1 MSGLGRGDMP
11 EQRVVDADYLLL
23 EAPRERKF
31 ITGAQAM
38 AEAVKRANVDIA
50 IAYPITPQSEVM
62 HLVGDLWAQGYL
74 RDYYRAEEEYGAMS
88 AIAGAVRGGARAFT
102 ATSGPGLLRGLE
114 AIASWPGH
122 RLPAVLGVLTRVVN
136 APLSIQPDNVEIAY
150 LLHCGMVVLHAEN
163 QQDVFDFTLA
173 AFVIAE
179 KVDVYIPVAVCTE
192 GFFVTH
198 AKGYVNMTPEDMKLP
213 PRDPYKAPVPPT
225 DCEIPPAR
233 IQRDAPVQKSNF
245 MSYLIHAVWQ
255 QEVWSSNIRA
265 MKYIYKYL
273 GGPIEVVNPDAEVF
287 VVASGCAAAQGR
299 EAVRYA
305 QMEGLNVGLV
315 KVKSIRPFPE
325 REIREVLR
333 KAKAVIV
340 PEHNIVGWLAKEV
353 KAVLPNNDIVI
364 GGPRVYGGMTLP
376 VELIMEKIY
385 DAFGIKKERK
395 VVV

>member
-1 MSGLGRGDMP
+1 MP

-62 HLVGDLWAQGYL
+62 HLVGDIWAQGYL
-74 RDYYRAEEEYGAMS
+74 KDYYRAEEEYGAMS
-88 AIAGAVRGGARAFT
+88 AIAGAVRGGARAFS

-122 RLPAVLGVLTRVVN
+122 RIPAVLGVLTRVVN

-150 LLHCGMVVLHAEN
+150 LLNCGMVVLHAEN

-173 AFVIAE
+173 SFVISE

-287 VVASGCAAAQGR
+287 IVASGCAAAQGR

-305 QMEGLNVGLV
+305 QLEGLNVGLV

-325 REIREVLR
+325 KEIREVLK

-353 KAVLPNNDIVI
+353 KAAIPDNDKVI

-376 VELIMEKIY
+376 VELIMEKVY
-385 DAFGIKKERK
+385 AALGIKKEKK